1 MKTVYL
7 LRHAKSSWDHHGL
20 SDRERPLAKRG
31 LRDAPAM
38 GKRFAERDERI
49 DLVLSSPAK
58 RALTT
63 AELFCQNCGYPI
75 DHIIVDDDLY
85 FLGSGT
91 IEALVRA
98 QDDRVT
104 ALMLVFHNPDITYF
118 ANAIGDSG
126 ETYVANV
133 PTAGLIKSV
142 CEVGSWGDW
151 NHARARCE
159 YFDYPKNDTGDV
171 IRA

>member
-7 LRHAKSSWDHHGL
+7 LRHAKSSWDHPGL

-38 GKRFAERDERI
+38 GKRFADRDERF
-49 DLVLSSPAK
+49 DLVLTSPAR
-58 RALTT
+58 RAQTT
-63 AELFCQNCGYPI
+63 AELFCENCGYPI

-91 IEALVRA
+91 IEAVIRA
-98 QDDRVT
+98 QDDAVA

-118 ANAIGDSG
+118 VNAIGDSG
-126 ETYVANV
+126 KTYVANV
-133 PTAGLIKSV
+133 PTSGLIKSV
-142 CEVGSWGDW
+142 CEVGSWSDW
-151 NHARARCE
+151 THARARCE
-159 YFDYPKNDTGDV
+159 YFDYPKNDSGDV
-171 IRA
+171 IRI